1 MVKGISRRVVL
12 VRGTESDC
20 FEQAIFVVRDGGADG
35 CDILREACEAAQACS
50 GERLRRI
57 PQKKLILTGLC
68 GGGIASV
75 LWAVLLLV
83 VNFC

>member
-12 VRGTESDC
+12 VRGTEADC

-50 GERLRRI
+50 EERIHRVPQRR
-57 PQKKLILTGLC
+57 LILAGLC
-68 GGGIASV
+68 GGAAASV
-75 LWAVLLLV
+75 LWALALLV

>member
-12 VRGTESDC
+12 VRGTENDC

-50 GERLRRI
+50 EEQVRRI
-57 PQKKLILTGLC
+57 PQKKLILAGLS
-68 GGGIASV
+68 GGGVASV
-75 LWAVLLLV
+75 LWTLALLV